1 MGIGFARCEVR
12 GRCAVV
18 FRPLAHDPK
27 GTAATFE
34 VGFGRSNEDAPI
46 NRSSA
51 LRIHPG
57 APCSEGMSAADLRA
71 GLAKVKQE
79 KADAAER
86 TFVSRAHALT
96 MLGPVHS

>member
-1 MGIGFARCEVR
+1 
-12 GRCAVV
+12 
-18 FRPLAHDPK
+18 
-27 GTAATFE
+27 
-34 VGFGRSNEDAPI
+34 
-46 NRSSA
+46 
-51 LRIHPG
+51 
-57 APCSEGMSAADLRA
+57 MSAADLRA